1 MAAVGLVQS
10 LIGHVEGVRILHRE
24 FAATQH
30 TSAGALLIAVLG
42 LNLIQR
48 DREIL
53 IGGVHILDRAGKHFL
68 VGRAKQHICVLAVLE
83 AEEVIAVFHP
93 AVGLLIRLAR
103 QQSRKQHFLAADG
116 VHFLT
121 DYIFNLAQG
130 AQTQRQPGIHARRDA
145 AYITGAYEQL
155 VAGDLG
161 IGGVLTKGTEK

>member
-1 MAAVGLVQS
+1 MAAVGLIQA
-10 LIGHVEGVRILHRE
+10 LIGHVEGVGILHRE

-68 VGRAKQHICVLAVLE
+68 VGRAKQHVCVLAILE

-93 AVGLLIRLAR
+93 AVGLFIRLAR
-103 QQSRKQHFLAADG
+103 QQARK
-116 VHFLT
+116 
-121 DYIFNLAQG
+121 
-130 AQTQRQPGIHARRDA
+130 
-145 AYITGAYEQL
+145 
-155 VAGDLG
+155 
-161 IGGVLTKGTEK
+161 